1 MNRGMF
7 SRLNRGEP
15 KPVAK
20 MSCRTCLRIQ
30 TQSLHP
36 FPSSGLTGS
45 QNFFKRLAMVSEE
58 AAVLMAVSQC
68 LKMGARD
75 TPMCSDSKPSGFLSP
90 NFETSPAVHESFGI
104 HGTPSALEL
113 FPSGTGSRKSGRLG
127 MVSLSLGWDDCLC

>member
-7 SRLNRGEP
+7 SRVNRGEP
-15 KPVAK
+15 KPVVK

-75 TPMCSDSKPSGFLSP
+75 TPMCSDRKPSGFLSP

-104 HGTPSALEL
+104 HGTPSALER
-113 FPSGTGSRKSGRLG
+113 TGSRKSGRLG
-127 MVSLSLGWDDCLC
+127 MVSLSLG